1 MKPGDRIE
9 LIKQPGPAPN
19 RSMLIVGC
27 SYTLE
32 NIQEKK
38 VKVKN
43 KEGLFP
49 IDCFL
54 IHETH
59 EYHLTMTEQ
68 TMILNALHY
77 YKKVNKRDNF
87 AQFTEDKI
95 NDLRDQLVSQLIE
108 QSWDKQPKWRQ

>member
-9 LIKQPGPAPN
+9 LIKQPGPSPN

-32 NIQEKK
+32 NIHEKQI
-38 VKVKN
+38 KVKN

-59 EYHLTMTEQ
+59 Q
-68 TMILNALHY
+68 
-77 YKKVNKRDNF
+77 
-87 AQFTEDKI
+87 
-95 NDLRDQLVSQLIE
+95 
-108 QSWDKQPKWRQ
+108 